1 MPTPND
7 PVTGQPDCCIPV
19 WDGNPE
25 RLVIDTDG
33 LLGAQ
38 PLWVTSKVTLTN
50 VAGPLDYTSGEY
62 KVLASP
68 VAGPNMTV
76 VPVPDPSPN
85 EFTVAGYNITSFFG
99 FEPQLSKAALHIRD
113 VMKYPDVVGMV
124 EIASLEALQTLANR
138 VNSDAGAANPGYAA
152 YLIPFGDGS
161 QHVGFLVKSSRVLV
175 ESVTQE
181 QTNDT
186 FIHPTGGFL
195 ETTHDRPPL
204 VLTATIHPTGG
215 NPGRVIVVVNHLRT
229 LLNIDSPGDIGPWV
243 RAKRTAQAESIARLL
258 QELQQNNTKVPVIS
272 VGDYNAFEFND
283 GYTDPMSVI
292 AGAPTPGN
300 QIVVAG
306 SPDLVNPNFINLTG
320 TVSAAERY
328 SFIFEG
334 TPQALDHV
342 LVNSVGQA
350 LFQRY
355 AIARSNADFPS
366 DNRAGLRQNTSIP
379 DSHSDHDSPVAY
391 FAFAGTTP
399 VVTLIGDLSPHVEA
413 FTSYTDPGATAR
425 DDFGPLPVT
434 VTGAVNVNVP
444 GIYVLRY
451 SATNGSGTTVVER
464 TVTVA
469 DTIAPGIAGFAV
481 SPSSLWPPNNQM
493 VNAAA
498 SYSVTDASGVASCAL
513 SVSSNKPANAPGGK
527 NGADW
532 VVLGPMQLQLRAEKS
547 TGGDT
552 RVYTVEVTCTDNS
565 GNAASKTATVTVA
578 K

>member
-1 MPTPND
+1 
-7 PVTGQPDCCIPV
+7 
-19 WDGNPE
+19 
-25 RLVIDTDG
+25 
-33 LLGAQ
+33 
-38 PLWVTSKVTLTN
+38 
-50 VAGPLDYTSGEY
+50 
-62 KVLASP
+62 
-68 VAGPNMTV
+68 MTV

-85 EFTVAGYNITSFFG
+85 EFTVAGYNITSFSG
-99 FEPQLSKAALHIRD
+99 FEPQLSKAVLHIRD
-113 VMKYPDVVGMV
+113 VMKYPDVIGMV
-124 EIASLEALQTLANR
+124 EIVSLEALQTLADR
-138 VNSDAGAANPGYAA
+138 VNSDASAANPGYAA
-152 YLIPFGDGS
+152 HLIPFGDGS

-186 FIHPTGGFL
+186 FINPTAGLL

-204 VLTATIHPTGG
+204 VLTATIQRSGG
-215 NPGRVIVVVNHLRT
+215 NPGRVIVVVNHLRSF
-229 LLNIDSPGDIGPWV
+229 LNIDSPGDIGPWV
-243 RAKRTAQAESIARLL
+243 RAKRTAQAESISRLL

-272 VGDYNAFEFND
+272 VGDYNAFEFSD

-320 TVSAAERY
+320 TMSAAERY
-328 SFIFEG
+328 SVILEG

-366 DNRAGLRQNTSIP
+366 DNRAGLRQNPSIP

-391 FAFAGTTP
+391 FAFPGTP

-425 DDFGPLPVT
+425 DDFGTLPVT
-434 VTGAVNVNVP
+434 VTGSVNVNVP
-444 GIYVLRY
+444 GTYLLRY
-451 SATNGSGTTVVER
+451 SATNVYGTTVVER

-469 DTIAPGIAGFAV
+469 DTIAPDIADFAL
-481 SPSSLWPPNNQM
+481 PSSLWPPNNQM
-493 VNAAA
+493 VNVVA

-513 SVSSNKPANAPGGK
+513 SVSSNKPANAPSGGK

-532 VVLGPMQLQLRAEKS
+532 VVLGPTQLQLRAERG

-565 GNAASKTATVTVA
+565 GNAASKTATVAVA